1 MQSDM
6 LPVAKDAF
14 TQYDAFTLA
23 AVMRPAKE
31 MGGDFYDFFMTDEEH
46 LALVVADVSG
56 KGAPA
61 ALFMVIAKAL
71 LQSNIK
77 REKSLERAFE
87 ITNENLCANNKNG
100 MFVTVWAGVLDLSD
114 GTLTYINAGHC
125 HPLVKGR
132 DGSVM
137 YLTQLGGFVLAGAE
151 GMKYRQSVVR
161 LRTGDVLF

>member
-1 MQSDM
+1 
-6 LPVAKDAF
+6 
-14 TQYDAFTLA
+14 
-23 AVMRPAKE
+23 
-31 MGGDFYDFFMTDEEH
+31 
-46 LALVVADVSG
+46 
-56 KGAPA
+56 
-61 ALFMVIAKAL
+61 
-71 LQSNIK
+71 
-77 REKSLERAFE
+77 
-87 ITNENLCANNKNG
+87 

-161 LRTGDVLF
+161 LRTGDVLFQCSDGVTEANDCDGALYGEERLKRILELLGTNEP